1 MPRKTPA
8 KSAAQPLRAEVERNQ
23 KLEVRQLQL
32 NQKRLAQEYKDQERV
47 EVIISPMYRPHFGN
61 KMPVIINGIPI
72 YVPCDGKGYNIPKTY
87 AAEVKKR
94 IRYVD
99 DQIKRAER
107 MSDVK
112 NNVEQYA
119 GQRNLIG

>member
-72 YVPCDGKGYNIPKTY
+72 
-87 AAEVKKR
+87 
-94 IRYVD
+94 
-99 DQIKRAER
+99 
-107 MSDVK
+107 
-112 NNVEQYA
+112 
-119 GQRNLIG
+119 